1 MSMEAVGLR
10 AFPFRPPADPA
21 SPTPRNAGTEDWGG
35 NELLGA
41 PGLQGSE
48 FGATAGL
55 RLGWEKSG
63 QRKVLGRRNF
73 IITSQK
79 HRGAGPL

>member
-48 FGATAGL
+48 F
-55 RLGWEKSG
+55 
-63 QRKVLGRRNF
+63 
-73 IITSQK
+73 
-79 HRGAGPL
+79 